1 MKPGKVVTANQ
12 FAAITGYSQQTV
24 QNWLRAG
31 LPYIGKG
38 ANGKAYEI
46 DTAAAI
52 KWLIDR
58 TTLAVD
64 GQSLDFDRDRAR
76 KMAADADVAEME
88 RNLLRSKLVEVDVAV
103 GMVADRL
110 QTVRQHLRDWP
121 VKSATKLA
129 ACRTRDEV
137 VEEMDSD
144 VRDLLWKLS
153 GADAAIL
160 EDEER

>member
-58 TTLAVD
+58 ATLAVD
-64 GQSLDFDRDRAR
+64 GQSLDFDTDRAR
-76 KMAADADVAEME
+76 KVAADADVAEME
-88 RNLLRSKLVEVDVAV
+88 RDTMRGQLVEVDV

-110 QTVRQHLRDWP
+110 QTVRQQLRDWP

-137 VEEMDSD
+137 VEKMDSD
-144 VRDLLWKLS
+144 VRGLLWKLS